1 MKPMKMTN
9 NSNPKVFFDVQ
20 IGAKNVGRITI
31 ELFKDKTPITA
42 ENFRCLCTGEKGMGK
57 LGKPL
62 HYKGSPFHRMIP
74 FFAMVGGDITKGD
87 GTGGESIYGEYFDDE
102 NFIKKHDS
110 PGILSMASK

>member
-1 MKPMKMTN
+1 M
-9 NSNPKVFFDVQ
+9 SSKVFLE
-20 IGAKNVGRITI
+20 ITAKGEIMGKLNF
-31 ELFKDKTPITA
+31 ELFNSVVPKTA
-42 ENFRCLCTGEKGMGK
+42 ENFRCLCTGEKGIGK

-62 HYKGSPFHRMIP
+62 HFKGSPFHRMIP